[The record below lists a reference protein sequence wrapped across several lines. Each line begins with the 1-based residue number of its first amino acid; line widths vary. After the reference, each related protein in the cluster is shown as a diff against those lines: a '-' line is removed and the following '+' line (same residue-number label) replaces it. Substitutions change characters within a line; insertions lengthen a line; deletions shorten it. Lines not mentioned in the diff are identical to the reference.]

1 MHLIDKSMFL
11 QIKKIPRLPWSSS
24 SPRNLKPSF
33 KTLFLLCFG
42 LIIFGLGEG
51 LLIISTIGASPWNVL
66 HQGLALNLGFSVGS
80 WAFLTS
86 LVVLLLWF
94 FLDEKI
100 GMGTILNV
108 IIIAITIDLTIFF
121 FNPPEL
127 WINKILLCVVSVL
140 MVGFGSGIYLI
151 ARLGPGP
158 RDGLMTGLQKKTN
171 FSIALIRGAIE
182 IFVVSFGWL
191 LGGTIGIGTLL
202 YAIGIGPA
210 VALGLNIVKKNIR

>member
-1 MHLIDKSMFL
+1 MFL
-11 QIKKIPRLPWSSS
+11 QIKKIPRLSWSSK

-66 HQGLALNLGFSVGS
+66 HQGLSLNLGLSVGS
-80 WAFLTS
+80 WAFLIS
-86 LVVLLLWF
+86 LIVLLLWF

-100 GMGTILNV
+100 GMGTILNF
-108 IIIAITIDLTIFF
+108 IIIAIMIDMTIYFLKA
-121 FNPPEL
+121 PEL
-127 WINKILLCVVSVL
+127 WINQFLLCIVSVL
-140 MVGFGSGIYLI
+140 MVGLGSGIYLI

-158 RDGLMTGLQKKTN
+158 RDGLMTGLQKKTG

-182 IFVVSFGWL
+182 IIVVSCGWL
-191 LGGTIGIGTLL
+191 LGGTIGVGTLL
-202 YAIGIGPA
+202 YALGIGPA
-210 VALGLNIVKKNIR
+210 VAFGLIIVKKSTS